1 MTTVAIMQPTY
12 LPYLGYFELMAQA
25 DVFVL
30 LDDVQF
36 ERRSWQ
42 SRNRI
47 FGAAG
52 EVMLTVPVKKH
63 AQDTL
68 IRDIEIAYDQ
78 PWREK
83 HLASVRHAYGARP
96 HVGAVEALLNSAFSA
111 EPSALALLNAHLI
124 EAAAKSVGIDTTIAK
139 ASDLGCG
146 GKRSEHLLAI
156 CRALG
161 ATRYL
166 STLGSQDYLEADGV
180 FAAAGLPVAY
190 HSYAP
195 TPYPQGRTDF
205 APYMAFIDA
214 VANLGWDGLAALQGT
229 TIPPPERAL

>member
-12 LPYLGYFELMAQA
+12 LPYLGYFELIAKS

-68 IRDIEIAYDQ
+68 IRDIEITYDQ

-83 HLASVRHAYGARP
+83 HLASVRHAYSTRP
-96 HVGAVEALLNSAFSA
+96 HMAEVETLLKAAFDA
-111 EPSALALLNAHLI
+111 APKALALLNAHLI
-124 EAAAKSVGIDTTIAK
+124 EAAAKTLGIATKIVR
-139 ASDLGCG
+139 ASDLGCA
-146 GKRSEHLLAI
+146 GKRSDHLLAI
-156 CRALG
+156 CRMLD

-166 STLGSQDYLEADGV
+166 STSGSQDYLEADGA
-180 FAAAGLPVAY
+180 FAAAGLPIAY
-190 HSYAP
+190 HSHTP
-195 TPYPQGRTDF
+195 KPYPQGRTDF
-205 APYMAFIDA
+205 TPYMAFIDA
-214 VANLGWDGLAALQGT
+214 AANLGWDGLADQLRT
-229 TIPPPERAL
+229 T